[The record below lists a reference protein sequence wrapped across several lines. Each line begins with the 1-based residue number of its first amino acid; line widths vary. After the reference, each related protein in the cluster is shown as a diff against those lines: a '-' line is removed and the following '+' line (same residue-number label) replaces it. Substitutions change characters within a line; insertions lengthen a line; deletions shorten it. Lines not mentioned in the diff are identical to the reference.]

1 MIPIQIN
8 RTYGVISL
16 DSSDM
21 EDEIYINCPVKY
33 ILIA

>member
-1 MIPIQIN
+1 MGCIGHDLHIA
-8 RTYGVISL
+8 TV
-16 DSSDM
+16 DM